1 MVLKDNF
8 KKEGDFLFRY
18 RSYLPLVV
26 IPLFVLCLLSFPQ
39 NLLLPRIQM
48 QELFFLNVF
57 VGTGAELNFVYN
69 TPLVVCAIII
79 GLLGQFIRIL
89 VAGYVPRDTSGR
101 NTKAQKAEVLNT
113 TGMYSLCRNPLYL
126 GNFLMMLSP
135 VLLLGNWLFA
145 LCFTLAFWLYYER
158 IIYAEES
165 FLTQKFGDAYLR
177 WAQNTPA
184 FVPSFRNYT
193 KSTLG
198 FSMKSMLKREYH
210 SLFGLAASLFL
221 IHWIISA
228 YVLWDFVIVFE
239 PLISA
244 LFVLSAV
251 IYIVMLVLVKTTK
264 IFEVEGR

>member
-1 MVLKDNF
+1 M
-8 KKEGDFLFRY
+8 
-18 RSYLPLVV
+18 
-26 IPLFVLCLLSFPQ
+26 
-39 NLLLPRIQM
+39 
-48 QELFFLNVF
+48 
-57 VGTGAELNFVYN
+57 
-69 TPLVVCAIII
+69 
-79 GLLGQFIRIL
+79 GQFVRIL

-165 FLTQKFGDAYLR
+165 FLTQKFGDAYLQ

-210 SLFGLAASLFL
+210 SLFGLAASLFVV
-221 IHWIISA
+221 HWIISA
-228 YVLWDFVIVFE
+228 YVLGNVISMFE

-244 LFVLSAV
+244 FFVLSAV
-251 IYIVMLVLVKTTK
+251 VYVVMLVLVKSTK
-264 IFEVEGR
+264 IFEIEGR